1 MGSRTFSEFEYL
13 KPMSIDEAI
22 SLLRKYGDKAKV
34 LAVGSDLF
42 INIKFRRIR
51 PEYLVDIAGITELK
65 GIIFNGKELRIGAAT
80 LLSEIAD
87 SQLIRDKYVT
97 LFEAVAEMAT
107 TQVRNIATI
116 GGNICNASPAADT
129 APPLIVLEAKA
140 EIAGQSGVR
149 AVLLEEFFTG
159 PGQTALKAGDILT
172 AISIPAPAQH
182 RGTSFIKIGR
192 TVRDLATL
200 NVAVALQ
207 TDNSTCQ
214 DVKIALGAVAPTPI
228 RAKKA
233 EAILKK
239 EGINQNTIAEA
250 AKAVTEKIS
259 PITDIRST
267 ADYRKDVAAVI
278 TKKAISKAYERS
290 KKSGG

>member
-1 MGSRTFSEFEYL
+1 MGSRTLSEFEYL
-13 KPMSIDEAI
+13 KPRSIDEAI
-22 SLLRKYGDKAKV
+22 SLLLKYGDKAKA
-34 LAVGSDLF
+34 LAGGSDLF
-42 INIKFRRIR
+42 IDIKLHGFR
-51 PEYLVDIAGITELK
+51 PEYLVDITGITELK

-97 LFEAVAEMAT
+97 LFESVAEIAT

-129 APPLIVLEAKA
+129 VPPLIVLEAKA

-159 PGQTALKAGDILT
+159 SGQTVLQAGDILT
-172 AISIPAPAQH
+172 VISIPAPAQH
-182 RGTSFIKIGR
+182 RGTSFIRINR
-192 TVRDLATL
+192 AASDLATL

-214 DVKIALGAVAPTPI
+214 EVKIALGAVAPTPI

-233 EAILKK
+233 
-239 EGINQNTIAEA
+239 
-250 AKAVTEKIS
+250 
-259 PITDIRST
+259 
-267 ADYRKDVAAVI
+267 
-278 TKKAISKAYERS
+278 
-290 KKSGG
+290 

>member
-34 LAVGSDLF
+34 LAGGSDLF
-42 INIKFRRIR
+42 INIKLHGFR
-51 PEYLVDIAGITELK
+51 PEYLVDITGITELK
-65 GIIFNGKELRIGAAT
+65 GIIFNGKELRIGASA

-97 LFEAVAEMAT
+97 LFESVVEIAT

-129 APPLIVLEAKA
+129 APPLIVLEAKV
-140 EIAGQSGVR
+140 EIAGRSGVR

-159 PGQTALKAGDILT
+159 PGQTVLQAGDILT
-172 AISIPAPAQH
+172 AISTPAPVQH
-182 RGTSFIKIGR
+182 RGTSFIRINR
-192 TVRDLATL
+192 TASDLATL

-214 DVKIALGAVAPTPI
+214 DAKIALGAVAPTPI

-233 EAILKK
+233 EAILKRGK
-239 EGINQNTIAEA
+239 VNQDSIEEA
-250 AKAVTEKIS
+250 ANAVTEEIS

-267 ADYRKDVAAVI
+267 VDYRKDVAAVI
-278 TKKAISKAYERS
+278 TRKAISKAYERS